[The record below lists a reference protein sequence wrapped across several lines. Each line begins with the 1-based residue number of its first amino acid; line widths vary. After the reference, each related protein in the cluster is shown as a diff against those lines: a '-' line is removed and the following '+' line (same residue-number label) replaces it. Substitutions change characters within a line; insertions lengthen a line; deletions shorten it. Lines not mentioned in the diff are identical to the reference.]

1 MCSNDIEGSQSSLRE
16 LSKEINSEMVYVW
29 PVSSKR
35 LRINFPRPFGN
46 SEQQILLILH
56 VCASYSYIGDNIWRR
71 R

>member
-16 LSKEINSEMVYVW
+16 FSKEINSEMVYVW

-46 SEQQILLILH
+46 SEQHISTDLTCVRQLLL
-56 VCASYSYIGDNIWRR
+56 Y
-71 R
+71 